1 MNKLHELTIMDV
13 KELVEGKT
21 VTVSNTDGSAISV
34 HMKNA
39 VLIADPEAGSDG
51 RITLFE
57 PDTGCKIDLD
67 SDNFIE
73 SVHGNEKAI
82 VVRFSNSM
90 GGLDIEITGKMPS
103 LIHTVTNKYAKKEP
117 VHKDFVSRY
126 EFINRTGV
134 FVTPEYFE
142 YIYDMEFQKANVS
155 ADEFV
160 DHYEEKYSNCIQELP
175 LSGMFKYEI
184 MDEDLSCMGLYDDCF
199 EPNFWEIVNSL
210 AVAYETERQLRWE
223 NIESYKSV
231 LQEAY
236 GVLSEMQLKSKNPSK
251 YQS

>member
-73 SVHGNEKAI
+73 SIHGNENAM
-82 VVRFSNSM
+82 VVRFSNGM
-90 GGLDIEITGKMPS
+90 GGLDIEITGKTSS
-103 LIHTVTNKYAKKEP
+103 LIHPITNKYAKKEP

-155 ADEFV
+155 VDEFV

-223 NIESYKSV
+223 NIESYKSA